1 LDQKPAEIWHSI
13 KDSNLSE
20 RLIGTVASRI
30 VNVGEH
36 DPNIGNEQRDVTIHI
51 DFEEIRAQLMHF
63 HTALKQLSKGFPWK
77 NGNELQTSL
86 YVRLHK

>member
-1 LDQKPAEIWHSI
+1 MAFHQRFKSVGAFNWNCSFTDCKC
-13 KDSNLSE
+13 
-20 RLIGTVASRI
+20 
-30 VNVGEH
+30 GEH